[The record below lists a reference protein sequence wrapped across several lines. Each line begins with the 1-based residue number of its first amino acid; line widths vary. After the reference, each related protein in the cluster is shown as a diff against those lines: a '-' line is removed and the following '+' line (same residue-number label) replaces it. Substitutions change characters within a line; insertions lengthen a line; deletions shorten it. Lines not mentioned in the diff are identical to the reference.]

1 MKKTVKKIEKKMS
14 DLRIQNISLY
24 FRDGKF
30 YWTIKSCGF
39 DSLEEAFTDAQL
51 FCKLEDKTDG
61 VNIDMAT
68 QTLPRRSG
76 RYPWGSEKILEQF
89 SEPEKL
95 WPKYDTYLSQKGE
108 EDGGKRAIGDADEP
122 PV

>member
-1 MKKTVKKIEKKMS
+1 MKKTVKKIEKKMP

-39 DSLEEAFTDAQL
+39 DSLEEAFADSLKIADTRMYENKRDRKIKADL
-51 FCKLEDKTDG
+51 NEVYGAFG
-61 VNIDMAT
+61 V
-68 QTLPRRSG
+68 
-76 RYPWGSEKILEQF
+76 SEKILKRF

-95 WPKYDTYLSQKGE
+95 WPKYDPYLSQKGE

>member
-1 MKKTVKKIEKKMS
+1 MKKTVKKFEKKMS

-51 FCKLEDKTDG
+51 FCKLEDKTDD
-61 VNIDMAT
+61 VNIGMAT

-76 RYPWGSEKILEQF
+76 RYPWGSEKNVSYTAKFDKEEAFTDAQLLCKLE
-89 SEPEKL
+89 
-95 WPKYDTYLSQKGE
+95 
-108 EDGGKRAIGDADEP
+108 DETDD
-122 PV
+122 